1 MKLNDLTIG
10 LRVGML
16 ATLLL
21 ITTLIMGG
29 CGLAINADALE
40 KNEQIMTTESAITQS
55 IDTAR
60 KAQVQFKIQVQEW
73 KNILLR
79 GTQSQETYD
88 KYKSAF
94 IEQSQKTQTLLKKL
108 SELLPQIGMA
118 NSEALKT
125 INLHAALE
133 SKYLAALRRYDI
145 QNTASAQ
152 NIDHLVAGIDREPT
166 RMIDEMV
173 ASTLKQAV
181 QLRHQTEA
189 HNNSLFRQ
197 IRQMLVLSIVFILS
211 VGMLIT
217 WWLVRSITRPLSL
230 AVSVARS
237 AAAGDLQSSF
247 VISGRDETAVLM
259 RALDEMNSNLTG
271 IVTGIRSGTETI
283 AEVSQKIAGASSEL
297 SVRNEAQASAIV
309 QTAASM
315 EELTSVVKNNAENS
329 LLASAITHEATQIAN
344 QGGSVVEDVVTTM
357 GEINQLS
364 TEMSSIIGIIDSIA
378 FQTNILALNAAVE
391 AARAGSEGR
400 GFAVVASEV
409 RSLAQR
415 SATAAKEISELI
427 QRSVSCIDKGNKLV
441 KNAGSAMNEIMQS
454 VGRVNQLVE
463 SISLTSNEQR
473 VGIEQVNVAIT
484 HLEAATQQN
493 ATLSQETS
501 AVAQTMQ
508 QQAVQL
514 LEMVRIFKIK
524 QHSVSPTLLRSDCYL
539 DG

>member
-1 MKLNDLTIG
+1 MKLNDLSIG
-10 LRVGML
+10 QRVGML

-40 KNEQIMTTESAITQS
+40 KNEQIMTTESAITES

-79 GTQSQETYD
+79 GTQNQETYD

-94 IEQSQKTQTLLKKL
+94 IEQSQKTQMLLKKL

-118 NSEALKT
+118 NSEALKA

-145 QNTASAQ
+145 QNIASAQ
-152 NIDHLVAGIDREPT
+152 NIDRLVTGMDREPT
-166 RMIDEMV
+166 RMIDEIV
-173 ASTLKQAV
+173 SNTLKQAV

-189 HNNSLFRQ
+189 HNNYLFHQ
-197 IRQMLVLSIVFILS
+197 IRQMLIVSIVFILS
-211 VGMLIT
+211 VGMLVT
-217 WWLVRSITRPLSL
+217 WWLVRSITRPLAL

-259 RALDEMNSNLTG
+259 RALDEMNSNLTC

-283 AEVSQKIAGASSEL
+283 AEVSQKIAGGSSEL

-329 LLASAITHEATQIAN
+329 LLASSITHEATQIAN

-357 GEINQLS
+357 DEISQLS

-441 KNAGSAMNEIMQS
+441 KNAGSAMSEIMQS

-508 QQAVQL
+508 QQAEQL
-514 LEMVRIFKIK
+514 LEMVRIFKLN
-524 QHSVSPTLLRSDCYL
+524 QHAV
-539 DG
+539 